1 MTDEHAFD
9 YVIVGSGAGGAPL
22 AARLAEAGHTVCVL
36 EAGGDPRAA
45 GPDGPN
51 CADDYDVPAFHPLA
65 SENPAVGWRYFVS
78 HYADAAQAARDPKC
92 GPQGVFY
99 PRSGA
104 VGGCSAH
111 NAMIFM
117 RPHAS
122 DWDGIAE
129 LTGDA
134 SWRASRMERYWRKV
148 EACRHRPLWRFLA
161 RFGLNPTGHG
171 WKGWLPVERALPV
184 QALEDDEL
192 VATLLGSAWVEF
204 AAAADKFS
212 DLAQLLKGRAD
223 PNDRRYLG
231 REGLFYTPLT
241 TLDHHRRGARERL
254 ALKGRAADRLR
265 LETQALACQVA
276 LDADGRAQG
285 VTYRKGADLYGAWR
299 TPGAGGEERFVRA
312 RREVILCA
320 GAFNTPQLLML
331 SGIGD
336 AQTLAAVGVRSRVD
350 LPGVGRNLQD
360 RYEIGVVNRL
370 ARPWPS
376 RRGARFE
383 AGDPV
388 YEEWRRGSGIYVS
401 NGAAIAAIHRSDP
414 TLPDPDIFAMAML
427 ARFEGYEEGYARK
440 IVDNPDYLTW
450 ALLKAHTRNRAG
462 RVTLRSADPRD
473 TPQVAFNYFD
483 PACDPEGHDLA
494 ALANAVRRVR
504 RMTAHL
510 IKDGVILEET
520 LPGPAVQ
527 SQSELEAYVR
537 DNAWGHHACGSAAIG
552 PRDAGGVL
560 DSRFR
565 VYGVGGLRVVDAS
578 AFPAI
583 PGFFIAAPVYML
595 AEKAADTVIADARA

>member
-1 MTDEHAFD
+1 M
-9 YVIVGSGAGGAPL
+9 
-22 AARLAEAGHTVCVL
+22 RVL
-36 EAGGDPRAA
+36 EAGGDPRAGGSDA
-45 GPDGPN
+45 PN

-65 SENPAVGWRYFVS
+65 SENPAVAWRYFVS
-78 HYADAAQAARDPKC
+78 HYADAAQAQRDPKC

-122 DWDGIAE
+122 DWDGIAR

-148 EACRHRPLWRFLA
+148 EACRHRPMWRLLS
-161 RFGLNPTGHG
+161 RIGLNPTGHG

-204 AAAADKFS
+204 AANADKLS
-212 DLAQLLKGRAD
+212 DLVQLLKGRAD

-265 LETQALACQVA
+265 VETQALACQVA

-285 VTYRKGADLYGAWR
+285 VTYRKGADLYSAWR

-331 SGIGD
+331 SGVGD
-336 AQTLAAVGVRSRVD
+336 AKALAAAGVQPRVD
-350 LPGVGRNLQD
+350 LTGVGRNLQD

-376 RRGARFE
+376 RLGARFE

-388 YEEWRRGSGIYVS
+388 YEEWKRGCGIYVS

-427 ARFEGYEEGYARK
+427 ARFEGYQEGYARK
-440 IVDNPDYLTW
+440 IVESPDYLTW

-462 RVTLRSADPRD
+462 RVTLRSADPCD
-473 TPQVAFNYFD
+473 TPHVAFNYFD
-483 PACDPEGHDLA
+483 RACDPEGRDLT
-494 ALANAVRRVR
+494 ALAQAIQRVR
-504 RMTAHL
+504 RMTGPL
-510 IKDGVILEET
+510 IRDGVILEET

-527 SQSELEAYVR
+527 SESELEAYVR

-552 PRDAGGVL
+552 PREVGGVL

-565 VYGVGGLRVVDAS
+565 VHGVRGLRVVDAS

-595 AEKAADTVIADARA
+595 AEKAADVILADARSRA